1 MRSASA
7 VVRAQNLLPIAPE
20 LSQLSVASC
29 SLSVPQVWIVKV
41 SPSDSASAVLAQCH
55 SQGQCHCLHSAVL
68 QLALL
73 LTSHKAHFECR
84 IPGS

>member
-55 SQGQCHCLHSAVL
+55 SQGQCHSAVL

-73 LTSHKAHFECR
+73 LTTHKAHFECR